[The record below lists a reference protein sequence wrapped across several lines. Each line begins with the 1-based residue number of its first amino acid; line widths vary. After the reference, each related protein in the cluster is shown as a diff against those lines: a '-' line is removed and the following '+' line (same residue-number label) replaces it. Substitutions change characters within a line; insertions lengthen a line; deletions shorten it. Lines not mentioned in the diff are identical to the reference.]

1 MTQNKTGTL
10 GDEIFANIENNEYL
24 IALYEQLLEHYGH
37 NTLGKE
43 SLRLGDKQLDDVL
56 RFADLLSKSTHPER
70 REYHQVW
77 AQEIAVLCMELYCD
91 NPISSPYL
99 TSIFQAVGNYQAL
112 GRLENQALPDLFEQA
127 FNEFQSDYLTVPGE
141 EDKKFFAPQKR
152 AFDAFKNDAFS
163 FSAPTSLGKS
173 FLMRT
178 FIKDRMLKGGKEN
191 FAILVP
197 TKALINE
204 MRSRFINELGEEL
217 EAKNYRVVASG
228 GDIVLEGEHNFIFVL
243 TPERMLYLLIN
254 KPDTHLDYLFVDEAH
269 KLSGKSKRAP
279 FYYQVTT
286 MLLQRP
292 EPPRFIFASPNIP
305 NPGAFLSLL
314 QSAPESSDAMRTRFS
329 PVSQFKFFVDLQT
342 QTVSGYNHRTKQTQH
357 LSTLNGISSVEDY
370 LLHLRQLS
378 LEKKREQTI
387 VYHGSKQKAVENARH
402 FASLLPKIHDDDL
415 QTLAADIR
423 REVHDS
429 YFLAELIEKGV
440 AYHVGHLPASVRL
453 RVEELFREGK
463 IHTIFCTSTLLE
475 GVNLPADNLVVT
487 SHKNGRSNLNEIDFN
502 NLIGRVGR
510 IEFNLF
516 GNIYFVMG
524 EGFSA
529 KSTVEK
535 LLKTDVPN
543 QQLAVSEASLPN
555 KIKEA
560 IVCALKEGRMPE
572 PTDLGKGEQAEMART
587 FSIILLRDLT
597 AGRESLVTR
606 SFQELLT
613 PDTRARILEKFRD
626 SYQSQQDDDIN
637 VSVDQHESLEAA
649 VKAGLRFPHIDRDTG
664 RPNYDDTLG
673 FLQRL
678 ARIFKWDKYES
689 ATIGRTNNSGFT
701 SLRWYAVI
709 LIQWIEGNGLNRI
722 LKESIDYQRKNPDK
736 FWVNYRQVRYL
747 DTPLHKNIV
756 CNDTLEA
763 IENIILFSFANY
775 FLRVSNEIKK
785 QEGKEVIENDWYEYV
800 EYGTTNTST
809 ITLQRMGFT
818 RESATWIRKHHAGNY
833 MFQDK
838 ETGSTYLNPAL
849 LDAENLSVRREANE
863 IKFNVPKSFGMP
875 YFLW

>member
-1 MTQNKTGTL
+1 MTLNNTGTL

-77 AQEIAVLCMELYCD
+77 AQEIAVLCMELYGD
-91 NPISSPYL
+91 NNVCKPYL
-99 TSIFQAVGNYQAL
+99 ASIFQSVGNYQAL
-112 GRLENQALPDLFEQA
+112 GRLENQTLPDLFEQA

-178 FIKDRMLKGGKEN
+178 FIKDRVLRGGKEN

-217 EAKNYRVVASG
+217 ETKNYRVVASG

-243 TPERMLYLLIN
+243 TPERLLYLLIN

-314 QSAPESSDAMRTRFS
+314 QSAPERSDAMRTRFS
-329 PVSQFKFFVDLQT
+329 PVSQFKFFVDLPAQS
-342 QTVSGYNHRTKQTQH
+342 VSGYNHRTKRAQH
-357 LSTLNGISSVEDY
+357 LSTLTGVSTVADY

-378 LEKKREQTI
+378 QEKKREQTI
-387 VYHGSKQKAVENARH
+387 VYHGSKQKAVENARQ
-402 FASLLPKIHDDDL
+402 FADLLPKIHDKDL
-415 QTLAADIR
+415 HVLATDIR

-429 YFLAELIEKGV
+429 YFLASLIEKGV

-487 SHKNGRSNLNEIDFN
+487 SNKNGQRNLNEIDFN

-524 EGFSA
+524 EGLST

-535 LLKTDVPN
+535 LLKTDVPH
-543 QQLAVSEASLPN
+543 QELAVSEASLPADV
-555 KIKEA
+555 KQA
-560 IVCALKEGRMPE
+560 IVSALKEGRMPV
-572 PTDLGKGEQAEMART
+572 PTELGKGEQAVMART
-587 FSIILLRDLT
+587 FSIILLRDIT
-597 AGRESLVTR
+597 AGRNSLVTQ
-606 SFQELLT
+606 SFEELLDQEAKT
-613 PDTRARILEKFRD
+613 LIVEKF
-626 SYQSQQDDDIN
+626 SAAFKTQQDDDIN
-637 VSVDQHESLEAA
+637 VSVDQHESLEAR
-649 VKAGLRFPHIDRDTG
+649 VQAGLRFPQIDKSTG
-664 RPNYDDTLG
+664 RPDYDATLA
-673 FLQRL
+673 FLETL

-689 ATIGRTNNSGFT
+689 SSIGFMSGPHF
-701 SLRWYAVI
+701 SMLRWYAVI
-709 LIQWIEGNGLNRI
+709 LIQWIEGNGLRMILNRSI
-722 LKESIDYQRKNPDK
+722 EYQKEHPDK
-736 FWVNYRQVRYL
+736 FWFNYKKVYYR
-747 DTPLHKNIV
+747 DTPEHKNEV
-756 CNDTLEA
+756 CNKTLEA
-763 IENIILFSFANY
+763 IESVILFSFANY

-785 QEGKEVIENDWYEYV
+785 QEGKEVLENDWYEYV

-818 RESATWIRKHHAGNY
+818 RESATWIRTHYAGNY
-833 MFQDK
+833 MYQDR
-838 ETGSTYLNPAL
+838 ETGSTYLNPVL
-849 LDAENLSVRREANE
+849 LEAENLSVRREANE
-863 IKFNVPKSFGMP
+863 IKYNVPQSFAMP
-875 YFLW
+875 YYLW